1 MLSDNE
7 ILSAAY
13 AANGGEIRVLEQAQ
27 VPYSQAADKQ
37 AYFNV
42 DWCVFLTEADQL
54 QLLLFYNNSTLEHL
68 REVSRI
74 GREYLPDPE
83 AKTLPEA
90 ALSLLTAMRD
100 FEVDESDL
108 ELMRICAD
116 GKVGPGEAKQ
126 FGLIIGQLEEIVN
139 AAYEVRVAA
148 RGGMSRAKD

>member
-1 MLSDNE
+1 MYARYRRAAGLTQE
-7 ILSAAY
+7 RAAELLGTATRTLSAWE
-13 AANGGEIRVLEQAQ
+13 NGEHCPPDDMVVLMADVYQA
-27 VPYSQAADKQ
+27 PT
-37 AYFNV
+37 
-42 DWCVFLTEADQL
+42 LP
-54 QLLLFYNNSTLEHL
+54 LEHL

-148 RGGMSRAKD
+148 RGGLSRAKD